1 MPTPREKFQDL
12 LKKLFQFDCAD
23 LDFGIYRIM
32 NQKRAVIER
41 FIEKDLMDGLAIEI
55 GSGALK
61 DEAAARREF
70 DAVAAKIREELE
82 ESPGDAI
89 DPEGNLIQYQT
100 SRLGKQYLSLQERLC
115 GARSAKELESDI
127 LNHLYTFFSRYYDE
141 GDFMSLRRYSKRDKY
156 AIPYNGEEV
165 HLHWA
170 NADQYYIKTGE
181 NFTDYAYKHG
191 GWTVQFKLRNA
202 SVEQNNVKGAKR
214 FFVPRVADVVV
225 DDAALVITIPFEYRP
240 LNTDEEIRY
249 GSKKKGENGNGES
262 KPAEEAGGKKK
273 KGQEGILADAVIAIQ
288 PAVKKNADALAAL
301 LHEKRKDADGNP
313 VSLLD
318 HYLRVY
324 TRANSSDFF
333 IHKDLKGFLERELDF
348 YIKNEVLNLDD
359 LEMGGETR
367 AKSWFQML
375 RAIKGIGRKIITF
388 VAQIENFQKRLFEK
402 KKFVTEVH
410 YCVTLDRVPEEL
422 YPEITKNKEQIEE
435 WKKLFHVQEIVGD
448 LATPGFK
455 EPVKVDFLKENPN
468 LVIDTRHFPT
478 GFKDK
483 LLGAPEFMGN
493 ATSIDGAIDGVLVEA
508 ENLHALR
515 LLQNRFDQTIK
526 CIYIDPPYNR
536 GGDDFNYKDAYQHS
550 SWLSMI
556 SDRLAAAYPLLRD
569 NGVIFTSIDE
579 NERTN
584 LDHALA
590 RTFGLSNRVEELI
603 WAQNTTH
610 SQSPTYSTN
619 HEYIP
624 VFAKNKPVA
633 VADSAMFREPK
644 PGFSEMQ
651 ELIQRLNPEFP
662 PIVEIEREIK
672 ALMSQH
678 LEAYRQELHNI
689 GLEYNEDTQKQDPWR
704 GIYQYSNV
712 EYRDAEGVLTD
723 HASARCKQAA
733 IWVWQE
739 ADASAPAGKQSE
751 TTKDPE
757 HPNYRF
763 YRPEHPASK
772 QPCPHPK
779 RGWAW
784 PFKWDDEGR
793 ESFTSFDEQD
803 RIVWGLNENK
813 VPRFKRFLHEV
824 ETNVAKSVI
833 HEYTDGEKQVA
844 NLFGAADVFPNPK
857 PSTLIERF
865 ILQTC
870 KKGDWVMDFF
880 GGSGTTAQSVMD
892 ASLILKGRLKFVL
905 VEMGKHYEHI
915 LLPRV
920 KKLCYTPH
928 WQDGKPKAP
937 PTAEEVRNRARVIKC
952 VHIESYEDALDNIS
966 FQPADDQKMLEL
978 DDYVLSYLLD
988 FETKHSETLLNVAK
1002 LDSPFDYKLRRHGKD
1017 QPLSVDLPE
1026 TFNYLIGLHVT
1037 SRTVHDNKG
1046 ARYLVYR
1053 GKADGR
1059 ETVILWRAT
1068 RGWGKK
1074 EFEADLDFVTKHK
1087 LTEGA
1092 EDVFV
1097 NTDSFIE
1104 GARSLDPVF
1113 KRRMFNEE

>member
-89 DPEGNLIQYQT
+89 DPGGNLIQYQT

-225 DDAALVITIPFEYRP
+225 DDAAHAITIPFEYRP

-249 GSKKKGENGNGES
+249 GSKKKGENGNGNGES

-333 IHKDLKGFLERELDF
+333 IHKDLKGFLEWELDF

-422 YPEITKNKEQIEE
+422 YPEITKNKAQIEE
-435 WKKLFHVQEIVGD
+435 WKRLFFIHEIERD
-448 LATPGFK
+448 TAQSEFS
-455 EPVKVDFLKENPN
+455 EPLKVDFLKGQPKLPINTINFSESFTDRMLEKMGDLSQSDPSL
-468 LVIDTRHFPT
+468 LVRGD
-478 GFKDK
+478 
-483 LLGAPEFMGN
+483 
-493 ATSIDGAIDGVLVEA
+493 
-508 ENLHALR
+508 NLHGLR
-515 LLQNRFDQTIK
+515 LLKAAYVGKSR
-526 CIYIDPPYNR
+526 CVYVDPPFNTEN
-536 GGDDFNYKDAYQHS
+536 DDFPYKDTYKHS
-550 SWLSMI
+550 SWMAMI
-556 SDRLAAAYPLLRD
+556 KS
-569 NGVIFTSIDE
+569 
-579 NERTN
+579 
-584 LDHALA
+584 
-590 RTFGLSNRVEELI
+590 RVEEARNYLSDDGI
-603 WAQNTTH
+603 FFFHIGDDEAAHARLLLDTCLEERKNSVIVRRGIKNVQAQFTDIDRLSVGYDTIH
-610 SQSPTYSTN
+610 TYTKKAGVRLPHLRQILESERPGKWDTFWRGTDRETMRYELFGQKPERGQWRWEETRGKAAKQN
-619 HEYIP
+619 YEYFLRNI
-624 VFAKNKPVA
+624 AKEKVIDEWYVENLQAGVDLDF
-633 VADSAMFREPK
+633 V
-644 PGFSEMQ
+644 
-651 ELIQRLNPEFP
+651 RLNDEDVVQYYVP
-662 PIVEIEREIK
+662 PQGFKLISDSWLDIPS
-672 ALMSQH
+672 AG
-678 LEAYRQELHNI
+678 N
-689 GLEYNEDTQKQDPWR
+689 
-704 GIYQYSNV
+704 
-712 EYRDAEGVLTD
+712 LTD
-723 HASARCKQAA
+723 FPHEKSLDLLRRA
-733 IWVWQE
+733 ISWC
-739 ADASAPAGKQSE
+739 GKKK
-751 TTKDPE
+751 T
-757 HPNYRF
+757 
-763 YRPEHPASK
+763 
-772 QPCPHPK
+772 
-779 RGWAW
+779 
-784 PFKWDDEGR
+784 
-793 ESFTSFDEQD
+793 
-803 RIVWGLNENK
+803 IVL
-813 VPRFKRFLHEV
+813 
-824 ETNVAKSVI
+824 
-833 HEYTDGEKQVA
+833 
-844 NLFGAADVFPNPK
+844 
-857 PSTLIERF
+857 
-865 ILQTC
+865 
-870 KKGDWVMDFF
+870 DFF
-880 GGSGTTAQSVMD
+880 GGSGSTGHAALTLGHAFILFESAAYFDSV
-892 ASLILKGRLKFVL
+892 
-905 VEMGKHYEHI
+905 
-915 LLPRV
+915 LLPRFLRYAYSADW
-920 KKLCYTPH
+920 KE
-928 WQDGKPKAP
+928 GKPRS
-937 PTAEEVRNRARVIKC
+937 RNTGLGIFIKYIG
-952 VHIESYEDALDNIS
+952 IESYEDALDNIS

-1026 TFNYLIGLHVT
+1026 TFNYLIGLQVT

>member
-89 DPEGNLIQYQT
+89 DPGGNLIQYQT

-225 DDAALVITIPFEYRP
+225 DDAAHAITIPFEYRP

-249 GSKKKGENGNGES
+249 GSKKKGENGNGNGES

-422 YPEITKNKEQIEE
+422 YPEITKNKAQIEE
-435 WKKLFHVQEIVGD
+435 WKRLFFIHEIERD
-448 LATPGFK
+448 TTQPGFS
-455 EPVKVDFLKENPN
+455 EPLQVDFLKSQRN
-468 LVIDTRHFPT
+468 LVINTQFFTSKFEDT
-478 GFKDK
+478 
-483 LLGAPEFMGN
+483 LLTSPAFLNN
-493 ATSIDGAIDGVLVEA
+493 ARSIDEALNGVVVRG
-508 ENLHALR
+508 ENLNAINLFQAR
-515 LLQNRFDQTIK
+515 YRSEIGIVFV
-526 CIYIDPPYNR
+526 DPPYNT
-536 GGDDFNYKDAYQHS
+536 GTDGFMYKDSYQHS

-556 SDRLAAAYPLLRD
+556 EAPFQAARTLLHPKSL
-569 NGVIFTSIDE
+569 IFTAIDFVE
-579 NERTN
+579 VSRLRLLCDRIFGSDNFLADIAWEKRYTRSNNAKRFYSLKDTVLCYRSSERLMEVKEGRSEKSKGHYSNPDKDVRGLWISSSYVNPATKTERQN
-584 LDHALA
+584 LVYRIRNPITGVDVEHPTHAWKYDP
-590 RTFGLSNRVEELI
+590 E
-603 WAQNTTH
+603 TH
-610 SQSPTYSTN
+610 KQ
-619 HEYIP
+619 H
-624 VFAKNKPVA
+624 
-633 VADSAMFREPK
+633 VADN
-644 PGFSEMQ
+644 
-651 ELIQRLNPEFP
+651 RLYWGETGGYEFP
-662 PIVEIEREIK
+662 RLK
-672 ALMSQH
+672 TFLSQVSD
-678 LEAYRQELHNI
+678 
-689 GLEYNEDTQKQDPWR
+689 GMVPVD
-704 GIYQYSNV
+704 
-712 EYRDAEGVLTD
+712 
-723 HASARCKQAA
+723 
-733 IWVWQE
+733 
-739 ADASAPAGKQSE
+739 
-751 TTKDPE
+751 
-757 HPNYRF
+757 
-763 YRPEHPASK
+763 
-772 QPCPHPK
+772 
-779 RGWAW
+779 
-784 PFKWDDEGR
+784 
-793 ESFTSFDEQD
+793 
-803 RIVWGLNENK
+803 VWGYK
-813 VPRFKRFLHEV
+813 
-824 ETNVAKSVI
+824 ETGT
-833 HEYTDGEKQVA
+833 TDDGGKTLKA
-844 NLFGAADVFPNPK
+844 LFGADVFDNPK
-857 PSTLIERF
+857 PVQLVVRALKLDQTEDSTPIVL
-865 ILQTC
+865 
-870 KKGDWVMDFF
+870 DFF
-880 GGSGTTAQSVMD
+880 AGSGTTGHAVMELNRED
-892 ASLILKGRLKFVL
+892 EVQRKYLL
-905 VEMGKHYEHI
+905 VEVADHFDTVIK
-915 LLPRV
+915 PRLQKV
-920 KKLCYTPH
+920 IYSVDWK
-928 WQDGKPKAP
+928 DGKPVSRQGSSHAFKYF
-937 PTAEEVRNRARVIKC
+937 RL
-952 VHIESYEDALDNIS
+952 ESYEDALDNIS